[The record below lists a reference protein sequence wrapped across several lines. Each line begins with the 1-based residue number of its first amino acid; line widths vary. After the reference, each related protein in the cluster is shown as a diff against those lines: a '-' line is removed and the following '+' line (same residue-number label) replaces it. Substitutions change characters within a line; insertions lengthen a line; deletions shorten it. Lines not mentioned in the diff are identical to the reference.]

1 MRKDVGLT
9 QSELAGMLGKP
20 QSYVNKYESGERR
33 LDLPEVEEVCQAARR
48 TRQAISG
55 VMVGT

>member
-1 MRKDVGLT
+1 
-9 QSELAGMLGKP
+9 MLGKP